1 MIIRYLITRHPV
13 SAAVCGL
20 AAAAMLVSGCGD
32 SNTTKNDEHAD
43 HLGEPASAI
52 EGAAHTHDA
61 AGETCFICDPSKRDA
76 GRLWCGEHGRY
87 EDRCWLCHPELEEKT
102 RLYCKEHFLY
112 EDECFICHPELELD
126 GPDAEPGESA
136 EAAAT
141 EVHGATPALFCNE
154 HGVPEIE
161 CAICQPDLAA
171 ALAPGE
177 SMQVRFPSIEAADK
191 AGVRAERPGL
201 ADAAPGINAYCEVEF
216 NLNRTAR
223 ITPLAG
229 GIIHEVRHDVGTT
242 VSEGDVLVVLH
253 SIAVAEVKSDY
264 LTALVEH
271 DIQRQTLERQR
282 SLREERISAE
292 REFFNA
298 EAAYRTARLRLS
310 NLRQNLLNLDFTGE
324 EITAIETTQ
333 DASADLPIRAPFDG
347 TLVARS
353 AVVGEAADAG
363 HDLFTLSDLSSHWLY
378 LSVPANQAGEIRPGQ
393 NIEGRFAE
401 FPGNTYR
408 GRITWVDAAI
418 DKRTRMIRAR
428 AEVSDPE
435 GRLLS
440 GLFGEARI
448 LTGEPQTVAVLPRD
462 AVQKH
467 AGGTF
472 VFVPTEPDL
481 FSLRRVSVGK
491 ADADQVH
498 VFAGLAPEEPV
509 VTEGGFIV
517 MSEFLKSRLGAGC
530 VHD

>member
-1 MIIRYLITRHPV
+1 MINRYFFARHRV
-13 SAAVCGL
+13 WAAVCG
-20 AAAAMLVSGCGD
+20 AAAVAMLVSGCGD
-32 SNTTKNDEHAD
+32 SNTTKKDEHTD
-43 HLGEPASAI
+43 HAGEPATAI
-52 EGAAHTHDA
+52 ENAAHSHDA
-61 AGETCFICDPSKRDA
+61 PGGTCFICDPSKRDV
-76 GRLWCGEHGRY
+76 GRLWCREHGRY
-87 EDRCWLCHPELEEKT
+87 EDRCWICRPELEDKA
-102 RLYCKEHFLY
+102 RLFCKEHFLY
-112 EDECFICHPELELD
+112 EDECLICHPELS
-126 GPDAEPGESA
+126 GSDAEPGESVD
-136 EAAAT
+136 AAGT
-141 EVHGATPALFCNE
+141 EGQGATTALFCNE

-177 SMQVRFPSIEAADK
+177 SMKVRFPSIEAANK
-191 AGVRAERPGL
+191 AGVRAEHSGR
-201 ADAAPGINAYCEVEF
+201 ADTAPGINAYCEVEF

-229 GIIHEVRHDVGTT
+229 GIIHEVGHDVGMT
-242 VSEGDVLVVLH
+242 VSEGDILVVLH
-253 SIAVAEVKSDY
+253 SIAVAEVKSEY

-292 REFFNA
+292 KEFFNA

-310 NLRQNLLNLDFTGE
+310 NLRQKLWNLGFTRE

-333 DASADLPIRAPFDG
+333 DASADLSIRAPFAG

-353 AVVGEAADAG
+353 AVVGEAVDAG

-378 LSVPANQAGEIRPGQ
+378 LSVPANQAGAIRPGQ
-393 NIEGRFAE
+393 VIEARFAE
-401 FPGNTYR
+401 FPGKTYN

-418 DKRTRMIRAR
+418 DQRTRMIRAR
-428 AEVSDPE
+428 AEVTDPD
-435 GRLLS
+435 GRLMS

-448 LTGEPQTVAVLPRD
+448 LTGERQTVVVLPRD
-462 AVQKH
+462 AVQHH
-467 AGGTF
+467 AGGSF
-472 VFVPTEPDL
+472 VFVPAEPDL

-498 VFAGLAPEEPV
+498 VFAGLSPEEAV
-509 VTEGGFIV
+509 VTKGSFIV